1 VKPRKEDWEFIVLEA
16 ISNLLVSKEGIEK
29 VAY

>member
-1 VKPRKEDWEFIVLEA
+1 MKPKKEDWDFIVLEA
-16 ISNLLVSKEGIEK
+16 IDNLLVSREGIEK